1 MALPSPHLA
10 MLAIDTSTQEMSVAL
25 HAHGRPHYWQGAG
38 GAQASKVLLRQIAQL
53 LAQAA
58 LPMQGLQAIA
68 VGVGPGAFTGLRTA
82 CAVAQGLA
90 LGAGVPVVPVDS
102 LMLVAEAAW
111 IGQGRSLDGEEVGV
125 VMDAR
130 MGELYAARYRRH
142 ALGWDVTGEPALCD
156 PQDLCGRWG
165 GWPRALAGSGVH
177 LLQGLKEEMVWDAPE
192 RAKALLSLAQ
202 WRFAQGHAVEPEHA
216 LPIYLRDKVALTT
229 AQREALLAHGGAN
242 PHITP
247 PRPMGPVS

>member
-1 MALPSPHLA
+1 MAVPSLHPAILA
-10 MLAIDTSTQEMSVAL
+10 LDTSTEEMSVAL
-25 HAHGRPHYWQGAG
+25 HAHGRHHDWQGAG
-38 GAQASKVLLRQIAQL
+38 GAQASKVLLMQIAQL

-58 LPMQGLQAIA
+58 LPMQDLQAIA
-68 VGVGPGAFTGLRTA
+68 FGVGPGAFTGLRTA

-111 IGQGRSLDGEEVGV
+111 IGQGRALDGEEVGV

-130 MGELYAARYRRH
+130 MGELYAARYRRQ
-142 ALGWDVTGEPALCD
+142 ARGWEVASEPALCD
-156 PQDLCGRWG
+156 PQELYSRWG
-165 GWPRALAGSGVH
+165 GWPRVLTGSGVH
-177 LLQGLKEEMVWDAPE
+177 LLQGLKEETVWDARE

-216 LPIYLRDKVALTT
+216 LPIYLRDKVALTI
-229 AQREALLAHGGAN
+229 AQREALSAHGGAN
-242 PHITP
+242 PHTTS